1 MNKRSILILG
11 DALAI
16 ALLTIIGF
24 ATHGAVE
31 AAFLPRMAAA
41 FFPVLF
47 SWFVLAPRFGLFD
60 EQVAADPKLLWR
72 VPLAMLFAAPLAAI
86 LRSAI
91 LGSLAVP
98 LFALVLGVS
107 NALGM
112 IVWRWAYVFI
122 AKRG

>member
-1 MNKRSILILG
+1 MNKKSVLILG
-11 DALAI
+11 DSLAI
-16 ALLTIIGF
+16 ALLTIAGF
-24 ATHGAVE
+24 AAHGEAE

-47 SWFVLAPRFGLFD
+47 SWFVLAPWFGLFD
-60 EQVAADPKLLWR
+60 EPAAENPKLLWR

-91 LGSLAVP
+91 LGSPAVP

-112 IVWRWAYVFI
+112 IVWRGGYIFI
-122 AKRG
+122 AKRR

>member
-1 MNKRSILILG
+1 MNNKTILIPG

-24 ATHGAVE
+24 ATHGAAE

-47 SWFVLAPRFGLFD
+47 SWFVLAPWFGLFD
-60 EQVAADPKLLWR
+60 EHAAGNPKLLWR

-98 LFALVLGVS
+98 LFALVLGIT
-107 NALGM
+107 NTLGI
-112 IVWRWAYVFI
+112 IVWRGVYAFI
-122 AKRG
+122 AKRR